1 MKYLFKAILKDGSLI
16 EQTQEDKS
24 SHTENRNCFYDVLQ
38 KMDEV
43 IGFGMENTENN
54 DQYWVNLQNGEFII
68 NNAPFFFHEGE
79 LRNIRLIYFK
89 RNYIHR
95 NLVTQ
100 EETRQY
106 SYHFGYQALNEKG
119 ENVQKVIALF

>member
-54 DQYWVNLQNGEFII
+54 DQYWVNLQNG
-68 NNAPFFFHEGE
+68 
-79 LRNIRLIYFK
+79 
-89 RNYIHR
+89 
-95 NLVTQ
+95 
-100 EETRQY
+100 
-106 SYHFGYQALNEKG
+106 
-119 ENVQKVIALF
+119 